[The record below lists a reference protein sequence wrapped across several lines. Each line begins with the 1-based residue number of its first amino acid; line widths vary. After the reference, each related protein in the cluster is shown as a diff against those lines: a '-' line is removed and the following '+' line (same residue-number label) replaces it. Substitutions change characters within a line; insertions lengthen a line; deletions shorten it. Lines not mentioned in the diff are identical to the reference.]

1 MPGQEEEEEEEG
13 RWVQRLDCCALWLRP
28 CDQRQHDANATCC
41 FVAHKTSVAKG
52 KVET

>member
-28 CDQRQHDANATCC
+28 CQHDANATCC